1 MNTGPVIKYD
11 RAPTSP
17 PLSLSRWRTLA
28 PDSARPTGWA
38 KAEHERCQDLCGDER
53 RCMLRDGHSGLHAWR
68 SLGGLR
74 IFEWG

>member
-1 MNTGPVIKYD
+1 MTGPVIKY
-11 RAPTSP
+11 RPPTAP

-28 PDSARPTGWA
+28 PDSVRPTGWS
-38 KAEHERCQDLCGDER
+38 KTDRERCPSTCGDER
-53 RCMLRDGHSGLHAWR
+53 RCMLREAHSGLHAWR